1 MTRSL
6 PLALDT
12 NSAVLRRDEDL
23 DEFYKDMDGNNEVD
37 MSTTDLPKSD
47 EEIIKNRINNPSV
60 VLNQKHFESEK
71 GVTMG
76 ICTAILIF
84 FVILTIFIVNM
95 RKSRPNDKETLI
107 DNEVGVDVLNTQ
119 TVHV

>member
-6 PLALDT
+6 PLAIDT

-23 DEFYKDMDGNNEVD
+23 DEFYKDMDEAD
-37 MSTTDLPKSD
+37 ATTTILPKTD
-47 EEIIKNRINNPSV
+47 EEILKNIINNPSV

-84 FVILTIFIVNM
+84 FIILTIFIVNM

>member
-6 PLALDT
+6 PLAIDT
-12 NSAVLRRDEDL
+12 NSAILRRDEDL
-23 DEFYKDMDGNNEVD
+23 DEFYKDADENDE
-37 MSTTDLPKSD
+37 STELPKSD

-76 ICTAILIF
+76 ICSAILIF
-84 FVILTIFIVNM
+84 FIILTIFIVNM